1 MKSKTA
7 FLIKIIITL
16 IAASSLFISYWLN
29 SNTSN
34 LQEATHTF
42 SPLNQNRIISLA
54 PSITETLFALDL
66 IDQVVGVTRFCKYP
80 AEATSITNVG
90 GYSDPS
96 FETMISL
103 KPTLIISLSE
113 HNKVRQ
119 QLAPF
124 KIHTLTLNN
133 RSIEGI
139 INSIQAVGKATQKE
153 GTATKLTGN
162 LRREINKITNITD
175 KLNKPSVLITVGRQ
189 LDSKQISEIVIA
201 GHDGF
206 YSEMIT
212 MAGGANAYKGDI
224 AFPTLSGEGIINLN
238 PDIIIDIIPNPEH
251 EQLDKSAITQQ
262 WKTSYDI
269 SATRSG
275 RIHVLD
281 DNYMVIPG
289 PRFIK
294 IIRRLVKIFHPN
306 IEFKDPSII
315 NSPTETQ

>member
-1 MKSKTA
+1 MKSKSSY
-7 FLIKIIITL
+7 LLKSVITL
-16 IAASSLFISYWLN
+16 IVISSIFISYWLN
-29 SNTSN
+29 SNESN
-34 LQEATHTF
+34 QQQAAHIATNQ
-42 SPLNQNRIISLA
+42 NQNRIISLA

-66 IDQVVGVTRFCKYP
+66 INQVVGVTRFCKYP
-80 AEATSITNVG
+80 PAATSITNVG

-96 FETMISL
+96 FETMVSL
-103 KPTLIISLSE
+103 KPTLILSLSG

-124 KIHTLTLNN
+124 NIHTLTLDN

-139 INSIQAVGKATQKE
+139 IKSIQTIGKATQKE
-153 GTATKLTGN
+153 EIATQLTNN
-162 LRREINKITNITD
+162 LRREITTITSTTD
-175 KLNKPSVLITVGRQ
+175 KLNNPSVLITVGRQ
-189 LDSKQISEIVIA
+189 LDSKQISEIIVA

-206 YSEMIT
+206 YSEMISI
-212 MAGGANAYKGDI
+212 AGGKNAYKGDI

-238 PDIIIDIIPNPEH
+238 PDIIIDIIPNPDH

-262 WKTSYDI
+262 WKASYDI

-294 IIRRLVKIFHPN
+294 IIRQLVKIFHPSM
-306 IEFKDPSII
+306 EFKGSSII
-315 NSPTETQ
+315 NSPPESQ